1 MRTTTGRETFRVTSV
16 WLIRKQALPLRAL
29 FDRDGANACASSP
42 VEGPYIRSQGGYGD
56 NLVVHRAPTRE
67 HASGAVGA
75 SAVAR

>member
-1 MRTTTGRETFRVTSV
+1 MRSSTET
-16 WLIRKQALPLRAL
+16 A
-29 FDRDGANACASSP
+29 ANACASSP